1 LSLKFKL
8 KISLSPV
15 TLTPKTNSEANQIQ
29 RSLRKIQQEV
39 LRMGTLVEQSFRLSH
54 QTLFEGDL
62 DAIPK
67 LLVLE
72 KQIDIYYRQIEAD
85 CATLMTLQAPV
96 AQDLRMLSASMQLVR
111 DLERIGDCAED
122 LSEMAV
128 KLMKYPP
135 HAILEDIAQMS
146 EHAQLML
153 ATSLVALADL
163 DQSAGA
169 RVKEYDDIVDDAYD
183 RLYDAIALQ
192 QNVPGVVE
200 PVVLFGLIIRNL
212 ERMADHAT
220 NISQRVTYIVTG
232 KRN

>member
-1 LSLKFKL
+1 M
-8 KISLSPV
+8 
-15 TLTPKTNSEANQIQ
+15 TLTSHDSSRSSQANQLQ
-29 RSLRKIQQEV
+29 RSLRKVQQEV

-54 QTLFEGDL
+54 QSLFEGDL
-62 DAIPK
+62 DAIPR

-72 KQIDIYYRQIEAD
+72 KQIDIYYRQIESD

-111 DLERIGDCAED
+111 DLERIGDYAQN

-128 KLMKYPP
+128 KLVKYPP
-135 HAILEDIAQMS
+135 HPILPEIAQMS

-169 RVKEYDDIVDDAYD
+169 RVKEYDDIVDDAHD
-183 RLYDAIALQ
+183 RLYNAIAMQ
-192 QNVPGVVE
+192 KNVPGVVE
-200 PVVLFGLIIRNL
+200 PVLLLGLIIRHL

-220 NISQRVTYIVTG
+220 NISQRVTYMVTG